1 MESEPIANHSK
12 TKAKWIKISAY
23 ILAGLILLLTI
34 AYFALN
40 WYVNSHKQQLLSS
53 ITEKIS
59 GQISGNFEIEDMEPA
74 LLHSFPN
81 VSVRLINVSL
91 QDSLYSTYK
100 KNTVT
105 LKSIYIKINLFSL
118 FTAHPQIEKVTLSD
132 GEIYLFKQKNE
143 YSNVYLFQKKE
154 EKKKKK
160 DKGLEFHDFAIE
172 NVTFTFDNFLRNK
185 QFKARLDKVDGKVFP
200 HGNIWK
206 IKTSTEAFIYQLG
219 FNLDK
224 GGYLVNSYL
233 KGNLKMELIKDKGI
247 LSFPQQKITIDD
259 IPIGLMANFYT
270 KNKPVTFDLALQ
282 APNIDYDKGIHLL
295 TKNIS
300 KKLEQINIEKKIN
313 ANALI
318 KGSFAYPDTPFVDV
332 FFKIKDNIITTSF
345 GAIKKVNFNGSF
357 NNYVDL
363 TKGKNDDNSA
373 VTIPKFTGTWEGIAF
388 NVDSIYLLG
397 LTTPVV
403 DFHLKSQ
410 FAIEKLNNII
420 GRSYNLK
427 KGTALMNIKYHGP
440 VDFKNAIDYS
450 IYGFVKIENTSLTY
464 LPRNLKFKNANATF
478 LFRGADLI
486 LDKVNLSSQNSTIE
500 ITGIVAKFLNTLTI
514 DPSKAIFDWNIK
526 SKSIDLNEFKSF
538 LQPRGGE
545 KVSIATK
552 NKKVQQLNDNL
563 DDLLAKSTMLL
574 NIDVQKVFYRN
585 FLAKGIKGKMK
596 LSENEMSFKN
606 VKLLHAGGTIIADGS
621 VNQNRK
627 QNPFQLK
634 AIIEKVQVNKLFNA
648 FEDFGQTTIIDS
660 NIKGGFSANIALKG
674 NLGEDVSF
682 VKNSFN
688 GTISF
693 NLKDGELNNFPPLIS
708 ISKFVFKNRNLDSI
722 TFSNLSNELT
732 LKNGKITI
740 PKMDIE
746 SSAIRMIVQGIYAF
760 DAGTDLELTIPLRN
774 PEKDK
779 LREKRGLKP
788 KKNKGIILY
797 LRAKDGKDG
806 KVHIGWDPLK
816 TLENDKDDAIFEDD
830 ELNNQ
835 DTPLVK

>member
-12 TKAKWIKISAY
+12 TKAKWIKISAF
-23 ILAGLILLLTI
+23 ILAGLILLLTL

-40 WYVNSHKQQLLSS
+40 WYVKSHKQELLTS

-59 GQISGNFEIEDMEPA
+59 SQISGNFEIEDMEPA

-91 QDSLYSTYK
+91 QDSLYSIYK
-100 KNTVT
+100 KNTVAV
-105 LKSIYIKINLFSL
+105 KSIYIKINLFSL
-118 FTAHPQIEKVTLSD
+118 FTSHPQIEKVTLSD

-160 DKGLEFHDFAIE
+160 DTGLEFHDFALE

-200 HGNIWK
+200 KGNIWK
-206 IKTSTEAFIYQLG
+206 IRTRTEAFIYQLG
-219 FNLDK
+219 FNLEK

-233 KGNLKMELIKDKGI
+233 KGNLKMELIKDKGV
-247 LSFPQQKITIDD
+247 LSFPQQQITIDD
-259 IPIGLMANFYT
+259 IPIGLLANFYMN
-270 KNKPVTFDLALQ
+270 NKPVTFDLAIQ
-282 APNIDYDKGIHLL
+282 ASSIDYDKGIHLL

-300 KKLEQINIEKKIN
+300 KKLEQISIKEKIN
-313 ANALI
+313 ANAHI

-332 FFKIKDNIITTSF
+332 FFKVNDNIITTSI
-345 GAIKKVNFNGSF
+345 GSIKKASFNGSF

-363 TKGKNDDNSA
+363 TKGKSDDNSA
-373 VTIPKFTGTWEGIAF
+373 ITIPKFSGTWEGIPIF
-388 NVDSIYLLG
+388 VDSIYLLG
-397 LTTPVV
+397 LTTPMI

-410 FAIEKLNNII
+410 FAIEKLNDII
-420 GRSYNLK
+420 GSSYNLK
-427 KGTALMNIKYHGP
+427 KGTAQMNFKYHGP
-440 VDFKNAIDYS
+440 VDFKNAINYS
-450 IYGFVKIENTSLTY
+450 IYGFLKIENTSLTY
-464 LPRNLKFKNANATF
+464 LPRNLKFKNTNATF
-478 LFRGADLI
+478 LFRGEDLI
-486 LDKVNLSSQNSTIE
+486 LEKVELSSQNSTIE
-500 ITGIVAKFLNTLTI
+500 VTGIVAKFLNTLTI
-514 DPSKAIFDWNIK
+514 DPSKAVFDWNIK

-538 LQPRGGE
+538 LQQRGGE

-552 NKKVQQLNDNL
+552 NKKVQKLNDNL
-563 DDLLAKSTMLL
+563 DNLLAKSTMML
-574 NIDVQKVFYRN
+574 NLDVKKIFYRD
-585 FLAKGIKGKMK
+585 FLANSIKGKVT
-596 LSENEMSFKN
+596 LSENGMSFKN
-606 VKLLHAGGTIIADGS
+606 VRLLHAGGTILADGS
-621 VNQNRK
+621 VDQNKK
-627 QNPFQLK
+627 QNPFQIK
-634 AIIEKVQVNKLFNA
+634 ANIEKVQVNKLFHA

-660 NIKGGFSANIALKG
+660 NIKGGFSANVALKG
-674 NLGEDVSF
+674 NLGEDLSF

-688 GTISF
+688 GSIGF
-693 NLKDGELNNFPPLIS
+693 NLKNGELNNFPPLKT

-740 PKMDIE
+740 PKMEIE

-760 DAGTDLELTIPLRN
+760 EAGTDLELMIPLRN

-779 LREKRGLKP
+779 LREEKGLKP

-806 KVHIGWDPLK
+806 KVNIGWDALK
-816 TLENDKDDAIFEDD
+816 SLGNNQDDAIFDDD
-830 ELNNQ
+830 ELKKQ
-835 DTPLVK
+835 DSFFVK